1 MGFKGG
7 REQFQASL
15 IDDQMTRSLI
25 FIRPQNGVG
34 STQPVNQIHPPPLA
48 GFSPF
53 DCGIQIF
60 LCEASFFL
68 TVYIGRQPSKI
79 SHQLSDTGVRASQ
92 NNFSERDGTALEAHR
107 RSL

>member
-34 STQPVNQIHPPPLA
+34 STQPVN
-48 GFSPF
+48 
-53 DCGIQIF
+53 
-60 LCEASFFL
+60 
-68 TVYIGRQPSKI
+68 
-79 SHQLSDTGVRASQ
+79 
-92 NNFSERDGTALEAHR
+92 
-107 RSL
+107 